1 MKRVQISPAMFALL
15 AGAASSAFAAD
26 VMWDNGSL
34 NFLWDTTSANWN
46 GAAWNNASGN
56 GAIFGA
62 TGVGAITVNEPISV
76 NSLHFTADGYTL
88 NGPGSLT
95 IANGTST
102 QTTGVVNVGTGVSAA
117 FNVGVTSALGFQK
130 IGGGTLTL
138 NNACNFTSPGV
149 FIDPRGNLRADLL
162 VGGAFGNLNGG
173 TLRIG
178 NSSVLPSS
186 TRVSIGTGFM
196 DIGSNAVTIGALTF
210 TNAVDFTPW
219 NPTIMAAGN
228 GVIGSGML
236 RVLGEIN
243 VLGATGGNA
252 GNTVATNLDLGG
264 GTQVVRVGASSSFGL
279 SSALQFT
286 GSLSNGSL
294 FKSIGLNHNGV
305 QASVDGMGLFGNN
318 TYTGSTILNSGT
330 TIATGTNA
338 TSLVR
343 VAGQG
348 GPGGSS
354 FNLQGANGSILSA
367 STVQAFGSAA
377 FIIDNNA
384 ALGASG
390 NNQPNIPAAQNN
402 DRVRDDASLQLR
414 DGSFTYRGFATAA
427 ASETIG
433 SLSLLGGHNVVTLTP
448 NGTGGTA
455 TVTFANDL
463 TMAPRSTLQI
473 ASTVLG
479 TTARMFV
486 NGSVPAADATGIIR
500 NVIGSNDFL
509 TYNGTTGFTPFIGYA
524 TDFSTPGTNV
534 TYAATGAVA
543 SSVNINAL
551 RNTSGAAT
559 TLTIGAGQ
567 TLGIDS
573 GMIFNSGFGT
583 ATITGGA
590 LAFGSTAGALLSTGS
605 LVLSGA
611 VTGSNG
617 LISARGTNT
626 LSGDLSGLTG
636 TINLSGG
643 TLNLNTNTFSGDIH
657 QRAGTFNIN
666 TSQTLAG
673 QGAIRLGVAE
683 AETDML
689 GTLPGLNISGAGAN
703 AVIGRDL
710 IVDNGATNFAGA
722 QIRYSLVPGLSPL
735 SNSTGSQ
742 TWSGN
747 IVLNTSLRLQGG
759 GASATSTGSTN
770 FTGAISGAGTFHVAN
785 GRANFAGNLSNAG
798 GFNLGDQGFSTK
810 ITFSGTTT
818 GSAPVTISG
827 GNGNTLSYN
836 AGSLPTGTLRVWNS
850 SAATA
855 PQIIPLEN
863 STIANAIVLDGDAIA
878 NVGAGIIAEWS
889 GAITG
894 ASNLSKIGT
903 GELVLSGA
911 NSAHAGVTTV
921 NAGTLRLNGSTT
933 SAMTITTGASLR
945 GVGSTIGTVI
955 VNAGGL
961 IAPGAS
967 VGTLSVGSLSLAG
980 TLGAEFDMGAG
991 SAFAADLMN
1000 ARGTIT
1006 LTSATLDL
1014 ALLNPPS
1021 GNFGGAT
1028 FILIDNDG
1036 ADAVSGSFAQITGL
1050 LTGYSAEV
1058 NYAFSGVDSL
1068 GRVGDGNDIA
1078 VTLVPAPGP
1087 ACLLTLGLATM
1098 ARRRRSA

>member
-1 MKRVQISPAMFALL
+1 MKRVRISPAMFALL

-26 VMWDNGSL
+26 VTWDNGSL
-34 NFLWDTTSANWN
+34 NFIWDTTSANWN
-46 GAAWNNASGN
+46 GAAWNNANGD

-62 TGVGAITVNEPISV
+62 TGVGAIAVNDPISV

-95 IANGTST
+95 IVNGTST
-102 QTTGVVNVGTGVSAA
+102 QTTGVVNVGTGLSAA

-130 IGGGTLTL
+130 IGGGILTL
-138 NNACNFTSPGV
+138 NNACNFASPGV
-149 FIDPRGNLRADLL
+149 FIDPRGVTRADLL
-162 VGGAFGNLNGG
+162 IGGVFGNLNGG

-178 NSSVLPSS
+178 NSSVLPTS
-186 TRVSIGTGFM
+186 TRVSIGTGFL
-196 DIGSNAVTIGALTF
+196 DIGSNNVTIGALTF
-210 TNAVDFTPW
+210 TNSVDNTPW

-228 GVIGSGML
+228 GLIGSGSL

-243 VLGATGGNA
+243 VLGSTGGNA
-252 GNTVATNLDLGG
+252 GNTVATNFDLGG

-286 GSLSNGSL
+286 GALSNGSL
-294 FKSIGLNHNGV
+294 FKSIGYNHNGV
-305 QASVDGMGLFGNN
+305 QASIDGMGLFGNN
-318 TYTGSTILNSGT
+318 TYTGSTRLNSGT

-338 TSLVR
+338 TSSVLVT
-343 VAGQG
+343 GQG

-367 STVQAFGSAA
+367 MTVQASGGSA
-377 FIIDNNA
+377 FIIDNNG

-402 DRVRDDASLQLR
+402 DRVRDDASLLLR

-427 ASETIG
+427 ATETIG

-463 TMAPRSTLQI
+463 TMAPRSTMQI

-486 NGSVPAADATGIIR
+486 NGTTPAPDATGIIR

-509 TYNGTTGFTPFIGYA
+509 TYNGTTGFTPFTGYA
-524 TDFSTPGTNV
+524 SDFSTAGTNV
-534 TYAATGAVA
+534 SYSTTQTVA

-551 RNTSGAAT
+551 RITAAAAT

-573 GMIFNSGFGT
+573 GMIFNSAFGT
-583 ATITGGA
+583 ATITGGT
-590 LAFGSTAGALLSTGS
+590 LAFGSTAGALMSTGS
-605 LVLSGA
+605 LILSGA
-611 VTGSNG
+611 VTGTNG
-617 LISARGTNT
+617 LIAARGTNT

-636 TINLSGG
+636 TINVHGG
-643 TLNLNTNTFSGDIH
+643 TLNLATNTFGGDIH
-657 QRAGTFNIN
+657 HRNGTLNLN
-666 TSQTLAG
+666 VSQTLG
-673 QGAIRLGVAE
+673 GAIRLGVPE

-689 GTLPGLNISGAGAN
+689 GTLPSLSIANAGAN
-703 AVIGRDL
+703 STFSRDL

-722 QIRYSLVPGLSPL
+722 AIRYSLTPGLSPL

-747 IVLNTSLRLQGG
+747 ITLNTGLRLQGG

-770 FTGAISGAGTFHVAN
+770 FTGNISGAGIFHVAN

-818 GSAPVTISG
+818 GSAPVTMSG
-827 GNGNTLSYN
+827 GNSNTLAYN
-836 AGSLPTGTLRVWNS
+836 AGSLPTGQVRIWNS
-850 SAATA
+850 SSTTA
-855 PQIIPLEN
+855 PTIIPLQN
-863 STIANAIVLDGDAIA
+863 STISNSMVFESDVNVD
-878 NVGAGIIAEWS
+878 VGAGILAEWA
-889 GAITG
+889 G
-894 ASNLSKIGT
+894 
-903 GELVLSGA
+903 VLSGA
-911 NSAHAGVTTV
+911 GPIRKVGTGTLTLSNGSNTHTGATFV
-921 NAGTLRLNGSTT
+921 NAGTLRVNGNLGGSVTVANGAT
-933 SAMTITTGASLR
+933 LGGTGSITGPTAVSPGGILDVGAS
-945 GVGSTIGTVI
+945 I
-955 VNAGGL
+955 
-961 IAPGAS
+961 
-967 VGTLSVGSLSLAG
+967 GTLSLANNLSLG
-980 TLGAEFDMGAG
+980 GAMRSEVDLNSGGAY
-991 SAFAADLMN
+991 AADLLRVTGSVSVIDAM
-1000 ARGTIT
+1000 
-1006 LTSATLDL
+1006 LDL
-1014 ALLNPPS
+1014 SVLNLPT
-1021 GNFGGAT
+1021 NQFGGGT
-1028 FILIDNDG
+1028 FILVDNDG
-1036 ADAVSGSFAQITGL
+1036 ADAVIGTFALTGML
-1050 LTGYSAEV
+1050 PAGYSATIEH
-1058 NYAFSGVDSL
+1058 AFTGIDSL

-1078 VTLVPAPGP
+1078 ITLVPAPGP
-1087 ACLLTLGLATM
+1087 VCLLSLGLATM
-1098 ARRRRSA
+1098 ARRRRSAR